1 MNVRLI
7 VILVSIFSLAG
18 CTSMRAMDTTQADFP
33 AQLEMGDHL
42 VVYEKGGRIVD
53 MTFTE
58 VDGDYITGSL
68 TADPMHTVEIRIDE
82 ILRVEIEKI
91 SGGKT
96 AGAVLG
102 GLILVPVVAVV
113 GAGMVAAEVAQ

>member
-1 MNVRLI
+1 MNIRLI
-7 VILVSIFSLAG
+7 VILVSILSLAG
-18 CTSMRAMDTTQADFP
+18 CTSMRPMDMAQADFP

-68 TADPMHTVEIRIDE
+68 TANPMHTVEIRIDE
-82 ILRVEIEKI
+82 ILQVEIEKI

-96 AGAVLG
+96 AAAVVGGAVLLPIAAIAF
-102 GLILVPVVAVV
+102 GLA
-113 GAGMVAAEVAQ
+113 AAEGT